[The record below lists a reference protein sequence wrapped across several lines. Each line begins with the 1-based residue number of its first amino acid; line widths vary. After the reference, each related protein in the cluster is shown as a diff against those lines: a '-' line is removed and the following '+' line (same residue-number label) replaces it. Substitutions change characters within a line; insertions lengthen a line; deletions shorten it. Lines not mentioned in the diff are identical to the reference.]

1 MTKILIVDDDKEFC
15 ASMAD
20 ILEAKGY
27 EIESENSGEAA
38 IAKIKEK
45 SFDVILMDIKM
56 PAMNGVE
63 AFKQI
68 KKISPKTAVIMITAY
83 SLENL
88 IKEALQEGAFGV
100 LRKPLDIDKLIE
112 QIGLAKEKGML
123 ILVTDDDLNT
133 RETFKDA
140 LEAKGYKVST
150 AATGEEA
157 IEQSKERPSD
167 ILFMDMKLSAL
178 NGLETYLAIKEINPK
193 IIAVIITGYYEETKD
208 LVDKALEKGVYT
220 FLQKPLDMDK
230 VLGLIEE
237 IRKKISARG
246 GSAVGGKK

>member
-1 MTKILIVDDDKEFC
+1 MTNNMTKILIVDDDKEFC
-15 ASMAD
+15 ASMTD

-27 EIESENSGEAA
+27 EVKSENSGEAA
-38 IAKIKEK
+38 IAKVKEE

-63 AFKQI
+63 AFKQV
-68 KKISPKTAVIMITAY
+68 KKISPKTAVIMITAF
-83 SLENL
+83 SLEDL

-112 QIGLAKEKGML
+112 QIGLAKKRGML
-123 ILVTDDDLNT
+123 ILITDDDPNT

-140 LEAKGYKVST
+140 LEANGYKVST
-150 AATGEEA
+150 ATTGEEA
-157 IEQSKERPSD
+157 IERSRERPSD

-178 NGLETYLAIKEINPK
+178 NGLETYLAIKEINPRV
-193 IIAVIITGYYEETKD
+193 IAVIITGYYEETKD

-230 VLGLIEE
+230 VLALIEE
-237 IRKKISARG
+237 LSKKI
-246 GSAVGGKK
+246 KK

>member
-15 ASMAD
+15 ASMTD
-20 ILEAKGY
+20 ILEAKGH
-27 EIESENSGEAA
+27 EVESENSGEAA
-38 IAKIKEK
+38 IAKVKEK
-45 SFDVILMDIKM
+45 PFDVILMDIKM

-83 SLENL
+83 SLEDL

-112 QIGLAKEKGML
+112 QIGLAKKRGML
-123 ILVTDDDLNT
+123 ILITDDDPNT
-133 RETFKDA
+133 GETFKDV

-150 AATGEEA
+150 ATTGEEA
-157 IEQSKERPSD
+157 IEQSRERPSD

-178 NGLETYLAIKEINPK
+178 NGLETYLAIKEINPRV
-193 IIAVIITGYYEETKD
+193 IAVIVTGHYEETKD
-208 LVDKALEKGVYT
+208 LVDKALKKGVYT

-230 VLGLIEE
+230 VLALVEE
-237 IRKKISARG
+237 LSKKI
-246 GSAVGGKK
+246 KK

>member
-237 IRKKISARG
+237 ISKKI
-246 GSAVGGKK
+246 KK